1 MVYRLINWAGFDRT
15 REKFVNHEPQASDLQ
30 ILRVFYQHPIGKWFI
45 MPLNHRSCGLLIAF
59 I

>member
-1 MVYRLINWAGFDRT
+1 MHYVGRT
-15 REKFVNHEPQASDLQ
+15 QEELVHVNHEPQVSDLQ

-45 MPLNHRSCGLLIAF
+45 MPLNHRTCGLLIAF